1 MLLIDQQKTGL
12 PVLLA
17 SFFLL
22 LPLMAVAL
30 ETDRQ
35 QPLEVNANST
45 SGTLG
50 DGVTTLAGNIT
61 IRQGSLKISAEDA
74 EVEKT
79 DGRVSLLT
87 LRGNPARLEQEIE
100 QQGLVQARA
109 KVIVYQV
116 ASGLVTL
123 TGDADVKHPQYEISG
138 EVLKYDLNA
147 QHFQGGGNGNG
158 RIRIRLE
165 PEVAPGGD
173 DNPDK
178 AQTSDV
184 DETTPPADEPETGV
198 DG

>member
-1 MLLIDQQKTGL
+1 MLLIDQHKTGL

-17 SFFLL
+17 AFFLL

-147 QHFQGGGNGNG
+147 QHFQGDGNGNG

-165 PEVAPGGD
+165 PEVTPGGD
-173 DNPDK
+173 VSPDK
-178 AQTSDV
+178 ARTGDIN
-184 DETTPPADEPETGV
+184 ETAPPADEPETGAN
-198 DG
+198 G

>member
-1 MLLIDQQKTGL
+1 MQWIDLQKAGL
-12 PVLLA
+12 SALLA
-17 SFFLL
+17 LVFLL
-22 LPLMAVAL
+22 LPLTASAL

-50 DGVTTLAGNIT
+50 DGVTKLSGNIS
-61 IRQGSLKISAEDA
+61 IRQGSLKINADDA

-100 QQGLVQARA
+100 QQGLVEARA

-138 EVLKYDLNA
+138 ELLKYDLNA
-147 QHFQGGGNGNG
+147 QHFQGDGNGNG

-165 PEVAPGGD
+165 PEVTAGGD
-173 DNPDK
+173 DNPDNG
-178 AQTSDV
+178 QTSD
-184 DETTPPADEPETGV
+184 ADESAPPTDVPEAGV